1 MKHLVA
7 HSLKM
12 HKIQTASVVVSIALS
27 VMLITTFGLVY
38 GGVQQ
43 GIETSKARGGA
54 DVMAVPTDAM
64 QYIDET
70 ELLYTGAPAPVYMD
84 ESIVDEIESVNDDIR
99 VSPQFYG
106 QTLDSGCCSTTG
118 ETRLIGIDP
127 NTDFVVS
134 ALASE
139 KAIASLDGDSVIV
152 GSAVGGVANDTLTI
166 RGTKYCVVATMA
178 ETGTGFDSSIVA
190 DIDLVR
196 DISRNLEGYG
206 HYWEKNGDPATL
218 VSCVM
223 VDVPDKDSSTLTAV
237 KARISLSGE
246 ATPLIRS
253 EIADKSTA
261 QLQSAFFLLLISAAI
276 MAAITLLQ
284 LFARFYSSV
293 WDRKKELA
301 LYRAI
306 GASKSDLRKLIVL
319 EIEAL
324 VVAGLICGIVLGF
337 AAQSV
342 LLGVMQE
349 GLAFPYVPLDAIES
363 AAIVMATIAAIEVV
377 SLLSVIAPLRQIER
391 LDPSAA
397 MQQGDID

>member
-84 ESIVDEIESVNDDIR
+84 ESIVDEIESINGDIR

-134 ALASE
+134 ALTSE

-152 GSAVGGVANDTLTI
+152 GSAVGGVTNDTLTI
-166 RGTKYCVVATMA
+166 RGTKYRVVATMA

-206 HYWEKNGDPATL
+206 HYWEKNGDPSTL
-218 VSCVM
+218 ISCVM
-223 VDVPDKDSSTLTAV
+223 IDIADDDPATLTAV
-237 KARISLSGE
+237 KARTSLSGE
-246 ATPLIRS
+246 ATPLVRS
-253 EIADKSTA
+253 EVVDKSTA
-261 QLQSAFFLLLISAAI
+261 QLQSAFFLLLVSAAI
-276 MAAITLLQ
+276 MVVITLLQ

-301 LYRAI
+301 LYRAV
-306 GASKSDLRKLIVL
+306 GASKSDLRKLILL
-319 EIEAL
+319 EIEVL
-324 VVAGLICGIVLGF
+324 VGAGLVCGVILGF

-349 GLAFPYVPLDAIES
+349 GLAFPYMPLDVGSSIAIVAIIVVAIEL
-363 AAIVMATIAAIEVV
+363 V
-377 SLLSVIAPLRQIER
+377 SLLSIIVPLRQIER